1 MVDEKFHIILLR
13 VDVCVVHPWVVNIST
28 ASTLLQVQKKKKK
41 KKDEEEASPSH

>member
-28 ASTLLQVQKKKKK
+28 ASTLLQKKKKK